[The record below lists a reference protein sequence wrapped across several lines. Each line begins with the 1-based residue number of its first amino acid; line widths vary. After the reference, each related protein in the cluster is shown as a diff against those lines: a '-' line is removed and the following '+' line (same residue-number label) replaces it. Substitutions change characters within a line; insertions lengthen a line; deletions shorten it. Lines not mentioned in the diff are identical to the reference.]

1 MSSIFIFIFVLLEVT
16 NPGLDPGILVERRL
30 SSHYKMIQVLASMN
44 AYLPLLAQVF
54 SAVRLVTF
62 NNGKLSD
69 LRVPKLYF
77 RKSESLHH
85 APAQVTPH
93 LTLALFRIS
102 QNIRQHLVELYHENP
117 CRTLPEPELA
127 ERHT

>member
-1 MSSIFIFIFVLLEVT
+1 MSSIFIFILVLLEVA
-16 NPGLDPGILVERRL
+16 NPGLNPGILVERRL

-54 SAVRLVTF
+54 SAVQLVAF
-62 NNGKLSD
+62 DNGKLSD

-85 APAQVTPH
+85 AQVTPH
-93 LTLALFRIS
+93 LTLALVRIS